1 MRTISTKEMID
12 MFGEEKYLE
21 ANKAFMGGRHFFGK
35 HPKPMTDEERN
46 ALIVETAQAGVKCE
60 VIAKEYKLSVSRVRD
75 IISAG
80 ILTE

>member
-46 ALIVETAQAGVKCE
+46 ALIVETVQATGD
-60 VIAKEYKLSVSRVRD
+60 YKAAAEQFELSVKRIYD
-75 IISAG
+75 IVNQG
-80 ILTE
+80 T